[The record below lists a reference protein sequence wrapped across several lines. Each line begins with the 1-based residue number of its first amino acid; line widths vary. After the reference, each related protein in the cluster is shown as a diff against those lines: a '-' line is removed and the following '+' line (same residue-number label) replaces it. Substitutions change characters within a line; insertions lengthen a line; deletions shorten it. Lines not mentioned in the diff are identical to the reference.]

1 MTEPSRWTG
10 TSRRT
15 GSSRWTW
22 PPRCAGPA
30 SRFGPPERGSGTV
43 VTLGLVAVALLLLAV
58 LSLLGRAQAARG
70 AAQTAADL
78 GALAA
83 AQHLFGAANGPDVG
97 TAYTIGGAGA
107 ACDIAR
113 DVVVRNGAVLTGCAI
128 LDGGIVRVSTAR
140 AGGPGTARAHA
151 RAGPGSPGL
160 RPGPAAPQVWW
171 PVVVPA
177 PSPDNGGSP

>member
-1 MTEPSRWTG
+1 
-10 TSRRT
+10 
-15 GSSRWTW
+15 
-22 PPRCAGPA
+22 
-30 SRFGPPERGSGTV
+30 V

-83 AQHLFGAANGPDVG
+83 AQHLVGAANGPDVG

-151 RAGPGSPGL
+151 RAVRVRRACDRGRPRPRCGGRWWCPLRARTTGVPREPQGVPGS
-160 RPGPAAPQVWW
+160 
-171 PVVVPA
+171 
-177 PSPDNGGSP
+177 